1 MSLVLAKR
9 IMGFKCFASGAG
21 QKHSEPYVFSFT
33 SCNYQGLKEG
43 FIVLRYITEKA
54 DTVCCFPH

>member
-1 MSLVLAKR
+1 
-9 IMGFKCFASGAG
+9 MGFKCFASGAG

-54 DTVCCFPH
+54 DTVCCFAH